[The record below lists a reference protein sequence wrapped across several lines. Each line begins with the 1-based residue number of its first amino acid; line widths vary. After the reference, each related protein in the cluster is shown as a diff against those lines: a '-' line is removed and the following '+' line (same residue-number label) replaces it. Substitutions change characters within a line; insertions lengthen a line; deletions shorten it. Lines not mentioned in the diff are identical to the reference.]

1 MKIKSEFDFSDN
13 QEALDTLRLIKYTN
27 ESVFLTGKA
36 GTGKSTLLKTI
47 LQNIDKNFIV
57 LAPTGV
63 AALNVNG
70 QTINSF
76 FRFGFEPF
84 LPENNDYKILETKKE
99 LLENLELIIIDEISM
114 VRSDLMTA
122 INKSLQKNLNSSL
135 PFAGKQLLLIGDLY
149 QLPPIV
155 KEPETREIINTNYS
169 SRYFFGS
176 TPFENKFSYHIIE
189 LNNVY
194 RQKDKP
200 FLDLLNGVRENILT
214 EDHLELLKL
223 KYEQTEL
230 NKGDF
235 EIMLATKKQIVNN
248 FNTNKLSQINEIEY
262 TYNAIETGSF
272 IHEKKEDSLPAPRNL
287 ILKKG
292 AKVMFLKNDRER
304 RWVNG
309 SLGKI
314 ESLDIDIIKVKLNN
328 TNSVYN
334 IPKVEWENYEYKWDR
349 EKQRVDKTV
358 SGTFSQYPL
367 KLSWAATINKSQGLT
382 FDRIAIDLGFGAFES
397 GQTYVALS
405 RCRTFEGITLIS
417 KVRTTDIKVDNKVK
431 EFFASKD
438 KSSMELERYKCL
450 IKGMQDTIDI
460 LESENEALIYKTNQL
475 SNQLK
480 KSEEIQLIQKRNL
493 GLFESQAISL
503 KKNNSFLVIFLIM
516 CIIVLLFA
524 LFN

>member
-13 QEALDTLRLIKYTN
+13 QEALDTLRIIKYTN

-70 QTINSF
+70 QTIHSF
-76 FRFGFEPF
+76 FKFGFEPF
-84 LPENNDYKILETKKE
+84 LPEYNDYEILETKKE
-99 LLENLELIIIDEISM
+99 LLKNLELIVIDEISM
-114 VRSDLMTA
+114 VRSDLMNA
-122 INKSLQKNLNSSL
+122 INKSLQKNLKSSI

-155 KEPETREIINTNYS
+155 KEPETKEIINTKYS

-176 TPFENKFSYHIIE
+176 TPFENGLNYHIIE

-194 RQKDKP
+194 RQKVGP
-200 FLDLLNGVRENILT
+200 FLNILNGLRENILT
-214 EDHLELLKL
+214 KNLLELLNS
-223 KYEQTEL
+223 KYKQLEFD
-230 NKGDF
+230 NNDC
-235 EIMLATKKQIVNN
+235 EIMLATKNHIVNSE
-248 FNTNKLSQINEIEY
+248 NTTKLSQIKEIEY
-262 TYNAIETGSF
+262 TYKAFETGSF
-272 IHEKKEDSLPAPRNL
+272 IDEKKEDRLPAPRNL

-292 AKVMFLKNDRER
+292 AKVMFLKNDQEK

-314 ESLDIDIIKVKLNN
+314 ESLDKDFIKVKLNN
-328 TNSVYN
+328 NNSVYD

-349 EKQRVDKTV
+349 EEQRVDKTV
-358 SGTFSQYPL
+358 SGTFLQYPL
-367 KLSWAATINKSQGLT
+367 KLAWAVTIHKSQGLT
-382 FDRIAIDLGFGAFES
+382 FDRIAINLGSGAFES

-417 KVRTTDIKVDNKVK
+417 KVRPADIIIDNKVK

-438 KSSMELERYKCL
+438 KSSMELERYKSL
-450 IKGMQDTIDI
+450 IKGMQDTIDN
-460 LESENEALIYKTNQL
+460 LEFENETLINKTDQL
-475 SNQLK
+475 SNSLK
-480 KSEEIQLIQKRNL
+480 KSEEIVLIQNRNF
-493 GLFESQAISL
+493 GLFESQVISL
-503 KKNNSFLVIFLIM
+503 KRNNSILVILLIM
-516 CIIVLLFA
+516 CIIA
-524 LFN
+524 LFIVLIN